1 MGRSYSEGR
10 IPEQRDYTS
19 VPMKMPYTIIYC
31 VLSAL
36 SAYALTGPVTD
47 RTAVNRTL
55 KMCNEKPLECKF
67 KYDIIHYQET
77 GQIPYK
83 QPVIKDKK

>member
-1 MGRSYSEGR
+1 MEKSQVCKDKERHLRRKMKSY
-10 IPEQRDYTS
+10 Y
-19 VPMKMPYTIIYC
+19 MIIYC

-55 KMCNEKPLECKF
+55 KLCNEKPLECKF
-67 KYDIIHYQET
+67 KYDMVMYQET
-77 GQIPYK
+77 GRVPYT
-83 QPVIKDKK
+83 QPTKDKTK

>member
-1 MGRSYSEGR
+1 
-10 IPEQRDYTS
+10 
-19 VPMKMPYTIIYC
+19 MKMPYTIIYC
-31 VLSAL
+31 VLSAM
-36 SAYALTGPVTD
+36 SAYALVGPMTD

-67 KYDIIHYQET
+67 KYDIIRYQET

-83 QPVIKDKK
+83 EQKQVEKK

>member
-10 IPEQRDYTS
+10 IPEQRDYTPVS
-19 VPMKMPYTIIYC
+19 MKMPYTIIYC

-67 KYDIIHYQET
+67 KYDIIRYQET

>member
-10 IPEQRDYTS
+10 ISEQRDYTS
-19 VPMKMPYTIIYC
+19 VSMKMPYTIIYC

-67 KYDIIHYQET
+67 KYDIIRYQET